1 MSERK
6 SSKIAKYL
14 CALLCVLIIIFP
26 IYWMIIGSFKT
37 QAEAYSFPPKLFP
50 ETLTLDNYIN
60 AFQEYN
66 VVVYLK
72 NSLIVTA
79 FVVGL
84 SVIIAALAAYAMS
97 FFRFKLKTTITTSL
111 YLLQLLPTI
120 TMLVPLFSLYRVMG
134 LQNTYASLII
144 TYVAS
149 VSGVPIALVL
159 MSGYFSSIP
168 KELFESAGIDGAG
181 TMRTFVKI
189 LLPLAAPGIVCTA
202 IYIFVQ
208 TWQEFM
214 FAVNLVTD
222 PDMYTLPVGLQ
233 MFVGLRTTD
242 WGGMMATSTMIAIPA
257 IILFVCV
264 QNYFVDN
271 LAGAVKQ

>member
-79 FVVGL
+79 FVVVL

>member
-79 FVVGL
+79 FVVVL

-222 PDMYTLPVGLQ
+222 PDMYTFIEQ
-233 MFVGLRTTD
+233 N
-242 WGGMMATSTMIAIPA
+242 STI
-257 IILFVCV
+257 
-264 QNYFVDN
+264 
-271 LAGAVKQ
+271 K

>member
-79 FVVGL
+79 FVVVL

-111 YLLQLLPTI
+111 LKS
-120 TMLVPLFSLYRVMG
+120 SLC
-134 LQNTYASLII
+134 
-144 TYVAS
+144 
-149 VSGVPIALVL
+149 AL
-159 MSGYFSSIP
+159 S
-168 KELFESAGIDGAG
+168 
-181 TMRTFVKI
+181 
-189 LLPLAAPGIVCTA
+189 
-202 IYIFVQ
+202 
-208 TWQEFM
+208 
-214 FAVNLVTD
+214 
-222 PDMYTLPVGLQ
+222 
-233 MFVGLRTTD
+233 
-242 WGGMMATSTMIAIPA
+242 
-257 IILFVCV
+257 
-264 QNYFVDN
+264 
-271 LAGAVKQ
+271 